1 MNDAVV
7 ENLLFGEGAPVRL
20 TKTTQ
25 PTVSD
30 LVTERRIAESQLPQ
44 YSTDSRLPLMIYDD
58 IAESDIYDP
67 LDFKEV
73 GERVRS
79 NIVSAISKRFPVVS
93 DKYTL
98 TIENM
103 AYDKSDSSLAA
114 EKRAIQNEKNHSDR
128 LKGDWVLYDN
138 ATGRVVQRRRETLM
152 NVPRMTERGTFIRNG
167 SELCLKH
174 MFRLRPGL
182 YARMKADGTPA
193 LQINPVQTTGRQM
206 TINLQPDTGIFT
218 VSRGTRTFGVLPLL
232 RAAGVTDDEVKAAW
246 GEELFNINANKYARI
261 LNNPDAKFMDEY
273 RNLWNKDFKTIKLDP
288 ETTQETTG
296 IPFKSLTKEAL
307 LASANKVL
315 KLSRTASPDDE
326 DDRDSLQFQRVMG
339 PADYI
344 PERIVRD
351 GGGLIRK
358 LVQRITK
365 DGNLDIVEAG
375 VFQPHIDSVFGED
388 RHAGYIDGASPFEG
402 MDFSSS
408 VSRLGEGGIGDTRAA
423 PAETRG
429 VNDSYLGFI
438 DPIRSVESQKVGLEV
453 YMTYGV
459 KKDSKGNLYANFI
472 DKTGKKS
479 LRPMGLVAKSYV
491 ATPEYYDPNADPE
504 EFIPVLAKGKGLEYV
519 QRKNVDFYLASSNNM
534 MSIGAGMIPAIG
546 GIRSN
551 RTLMGCLAP
560 STEVLI
566 IRSGEHIVMTAEE
579 LLIDFREGDEVYS
592 LADDNET
599 IIKRPIRQVVK
610 SLSTDFWL
618 LETEEYKDIEVT
630 GDHKWADHLVEP
642 QPCLVKT
649 KELNDEVGMFIP
661 YWKGDLN
668 VSNVEIDGTAVGVT
682 SFIRVRPS
690 VYTAK
695 YPYSVDID
703 VDDNVYMLAN
713 GVFTH
718 NSKYPLQALSLAER
732 EAPLVQRAI
741 TLDDGSESTTE
752 KYVAK
757 QLGARFSPVS
767 GRVLSVD
774 ADRIVVRGLDGE
786 KHTIELYNDL
796 PANQKGY
803 ITNTAV
809 VKPGDSVTKNQCL
822 AKSNYTD
829 DTGTA
834 ALGKNLKVAFM
845 TGRGAT
851 AFEDA
856 TVISQ
861 SCARKL
867 ASEQLYKYRGD
878 LSSDVSFGKDKF
890 TQLFGSSEYTDK
902 QLEKIG
908 ADGFPEPGTVFEK
921 GDPVFLG
928 IQIRDLSSSG
938 LSRTASVPYVKTWDH
953 EEPGTVIDVVKGR
966 KHMTVYTKCFTPTV
980 AGDKLCFDEKTEV
993 MTKRG
998 WVLFKD
1004 LLRDDKVL
1012 TLDIQTGRNYFTDF
1026 EAAFRYDCEDENMYH
1041 ITTKRVDLLVTK
1053 DHKHPV
1059 ALMNNARYIAFQTSE
1074 EIYGKQR
1081 YFITGCNLES
1091 SSAYACTREDKAKE
1105 RWEKYTGSVYC
1116 IMVPDTHTVFVR
1128 RNGKTVW
1135 SGNSGRYG
1143 NKAIVS
1149 AVIPDDKMPK
1159 SADGTPFDIIASP
1172 LSLPSRLNTSMLGEA
1187 GLAKIAKERGVTY
1200 TLPDFMEDTIPD
1212 FVEREMKKYGVS
1224 PTEDVYDPET
1234 GKTIPGVNTGYM
1246 FYYKLKHMGEL
1257 KERGRGTGVYS
1268 AEEVPLKGEGAARRL
1283 GMMETSAVYSGGGMD
1298 VLRDAKL
1305 IRGQRNDEFWRDFRD
1320 GKTPDIPTTPL
1331 VHKKFF
1337 AHLVASGAK
1346 IGQPTKGAFSLATA
1360 TGSDIDDLT
1369 QGRKVSK
1376 AATFNSKNMQ
1386 PIDGGLF
1393 DPKIFGADGDQWG
1406 YVELPEPVLNP
1417 LMFKPI
1423 ANILGWT
1430 DTELREYLQGS
1441 RKIDNEY
1448 GAANLIKRLNN
1459 IDLKTEFKKAKAVLK
1474 QDGVTLQ
1481 QKDLARKRIHAIA
1494 PMLKQDTK
1502 PSDYF
1507 FNRMPILPPRFRQ
1520 VTTIN
1525 GGDTNIAADA
1535 NFLYKRLMEA
1545 SADLTEAR
1553 TKLPEEFLV
1562 DAREQL
1568 YNDVNALIGL
1578 QPTND
1583 PKLEAKGVSGL
1594 LKWAFGKGSPKLGS
1608 LHRKV
1613 FGSNLDLGGL
1623 GTIIPDSSLT
1633 IDQVGIPEESAWKM
1647 FEPFV
1652 VRELK
1657 GRGYSTLQAMKQVL
1671 ERSPEA
1677 KRELIDVMK
1686 TRPILLNRAP
1696 TLWRYGIQGQM
1707 PVLVEGNAIR
1717 INPNICG
1724 VYNADFDGDSMSTHV
1739 PVSNEAVRAIKEN
1752 MMPSKNLLSPKNF
1765 KAHFLPKDAANAG
1778 LYLASRIGAGE
1789 PIRFRTEEEAQE
1801 AFRKGEIKIDT
1812 PIIIG
1817 R

>member
-25 PTVSD
+25 PTISD
-30 LVTERRIAESQLPQ
+30 LVSERRIADAQAPA
-44 YSTDSRLPLMIYDD
+44 YRTDSRLPLMIYDD
-58 IAESDIYDP
+58 IAETDIYDP
-67 LDFKEV
+67 LDFKTV
-73 GERVRS
+73 GEKVRT
-79 NIVSAISKRFPVVS
+79 NIVAAIGKRFPVVG

-98 TIENM
+98 TIENL

-114 EKRAIQNEKNHSDR
+114 EKNAIQNEKNHSDKLR
-128 LKGDWVLYDN
+128 GDWVLYDN
-138 ATGRVVQRRRETLM
+138 ATGKAIQRRRETLM

-206 TINLQPDTGIFT
+206 TINLQPETGIFT

-232 RAAGVTDDEVKAAW
+232 RAAGVSDDEIKAAW
-246 GEELFNINANKYARI
+246 GEELFNMNANKYARI

-273 RNLWNKDFKTIKLDP
+273 KNLWNNDFKPIKLDP
-288 ETTQETTG
+288 ETTLETTG
-296 IPFKSLTKEAL
+296 VPFKSMTKEAL
-307 LASANKVL
+307 LVAANKVL
-315 KLSRTASPDDE
+315 KLSRTASVEDE
-326 DDRDSLQFQRVMG
+326 DDRDSLQFQRIMG

-358 LVQRITK
+358 LAQRVAK
-365 DGNLDIVEAG
+365 DGNLDIIEAG
-375 VFQPHIDSVFGED
+375 AFQPHIDSVFGED
-388 RHAGYIDGASPFEG
+388 RHSGYIDGASPFEG
-402 MDFSSS
+402 MDFSAS

-438 DPIRSVESQKVGLEV
+438 DPIRSPESMKVGLEV

-472 DKTGKKS
+472 DKTGKKQ

-504 EFIPVLAKGKGLEYV
+504 EFIPVMARGKGLEYV

-534 MSIGAGMIPAIG
+534 MSVGAGMIPAIG

-551 RTLMGCLAP
+551 RTLMG
-560 STEVLI
+560 
-566 IRSGEHIVMTAEE
+566 
-579 LLIDFREGDEVYS
+579 
-592 LADDNET
+592 
-599 IIKRPIRQVVK
+599 
-610 SLSTDFWL
+610 
-618 LETEEYKDIEVT
+618 
-630 GDHKWADHLVEP
+630 
-642 QPCLVKT
+642 
-649 KELNDEVGMFIP
+649 
-661 YWKGDLN
+661 
-668 VSNVEIDGTAVGVT
+668 
-682 SFIRVRPS
+682 
-690 VYTAK
+690 
-695 YPYSVDID
+695 
-703 VDDNVYMLAN
+703 
-713 GVFTH
+713 
-718 NSKYPLQALSLAER
+718 SKYPLQALPLAER

-757 QLGARFSPVS
+757 QLGARFAPVS

-774 ADRIVVRGLDGE
+774 ADQITIRGIDGE
-786 KHTIELYNDL
+786 KHTVELYNDL

-803 ITNTAV
+803 ISNTAV
-809 VKPGDSVTKNQCL
+809 VKPGDSITKNQCI

-829 DTGTA
+829 DKGVA

-861 SCARKL
+861 SCSRKL

-878 LSSDVSFGKDKF
+878 LASDVSFGKDKF

-908 ADGFPEPGTVFEK
+908 ADGFPTPGTVFEK

-953 EEPGTVIDVVKGR
+953 EEPGTVVDVVKGR

-980 AGDKLCFDEKTEV
+980 AGDKLCFDDKTEI

-998 WVLFKD
+998 WIFLKD
-1004 LLRDDKVL
+1004 LLRDDQVL
-1012 TLDIQTGRNYFTDF
+1012 TLDIYSGRNYFTDF
-1026 EAAFRYDCEDENMYH
+1026 EAAFRYECEDEEMYH
-1041 ITTKRVDLLVTK
+1041 LTTKRLDIFVTK
-1053 DHKHPV
+1053 DHKHPI
-1059 ALMNNARYIAFQTSE
+1059 AAMNNSRYISFKTSE
-1074 EIYGKQR
+1074 QLFGKPW
-1081 YFITGCNLES
+1081 YFITGCNLQLQS
-1091 SSAYACTREDKAKE
+1091 SYTRVRDDAKAKE
-1105 RWEKYTGSVYC
+1105 KWEKYTGSVYC
-1116 IMVPDTHTVFVR
+1116 VMVPDTHTVYVR
-1128 RNGKTVW
+1128 RNGKPVW

-1149 AVIPDDKMPK
+1149 AVIPDDKMPR

-1172 LSLPSRLNTSMLGEA
+1172 LSLPSRLNTAMLGEA
-1187 GLAKIAKERGVTY
+1187 GLAKIAKERGVSY

-1212 FVEREMKKYGVS
+1212 FVEREFKKYGVS

-1257 KERGRGTGVYS
+1257 KERGRGTGLYS

-1346 IGQPTKGAFSLATA
+1346 IGQPSRGAFSLSTA
-1360 TGSDIDDLT
+1360 TGSDIEELT

-1406 YVELPEPVLNP
+1406 YVDLPEPVLNP
-1417 LMFKPI
+1417 LMFKPV

-1441 RKIDNEY
+1441 RKVDNEY
-1448 GAANLIKRLNN
+1448 GAASLIKRLNA
-1459 IDLKTEFKKAKAVLK
+1459 IDLKSEFKKAKAVLK

-1481 QKDLARKRIHAIA
+1481 QKDLARKRIQAIA

-1502 PSDYF
+1502 PADYF
-1507 FNRMPILPPRFRQ
+1507 FSRMPILPPRFRQ

-1545 SADLTEAR
+1545 SADLTEAK

-1657 GRGYSTLQAMKQVL
+1657 GRGFSTLQAMKQVL

-1677 KRELIDVMK
+1677 KQELINVMK

-1707 PVLVEGNAIR
+1707 PVLVDGNAIR

-1765 KAHFLPKDAANAG
+1765 KAHFVPKDAANAG
-1778 LYLASRIGAGE
+1778 LFLASRIGAGE

>member
-30 LVTERRIAESQLPQ
+30 LVTDRRIAESQLPQ
-44 YSTDSRLPLMIYDD
+44 YITDSRLPLMIYDD

-79 NIVSAISKRFPVVS
+79 NIVSAIGKRFPIVS

-103 AYDKSDSSLAA
+103 SYDKSDSSLAA

-138 ATGRVVQRRRETLM
+138 ATGKVVQRRRETLM

-296 IPFKSLTKEAL
+296 IPFKSMTKEAL
-307 LASANKVL
+307 LVSANKVL

-358 LVQRITK
+358 LVQKITK

-551 RTLMGCLAP
+551 RTLMG
-560 STEVLI
+560 
-566 IRSGEHIVMTAEE
+566 
-579 LLIDFREGDEVYS
+579 
-592 LADDNET
+592 
-599 IIKRPIRQVVK
+599 
-610 SLSTDFWL
+610 
-618 LETEEYKDIEVT
+618 
-630 GDHKWADHLVEP
+630 
-642 QPCLVKT
+642 
-649 KELNDEVGMFIP
+649 
-661 YWKGDLN
+661 
-668 VSNVEIDGTAVGVT
+668 
-682 SFIRVRPS
+682 
-690 VYTAK
+690 
-695 YPYSVDID
+695 
-703 VDDNVYMLAN
+703 
-713 GVFTH
+713 
-718 NSKYPLQALSLAER
+718 SKYPLQALSLAER

-890 TQLFGSSEYTDK
+890 TQLFGSSAYTDK
-902 QLEKIG
+902 QLEKIS
-908 ADGFPEPGTVFEK
+908 ADGFPTPGTVFEK

-1105 RWEKYTGSVYC
+1105 RWEKYNGSVYC
-1116 IMVPDTHTVFVR
+1116 IMVPDTHTVYVR

-1346 IGQPTKGAFSLATA
+1346 IGQPTKGTFSLATA
-1360 TGSDIDDLT
+1360 TGSDINDLT

-1448 GAANLIKRLNN
+1448 GATNLIKRLNN

-1545 SADLTEAR
+1545 SADLTEAK

-1739 PVSNEAVRAIKEN
+1739 PVSNEAVRAIKES

-1778 LYLASRIGAGE
+1778 LFLASRIGTGE

-1817 R
+1817 